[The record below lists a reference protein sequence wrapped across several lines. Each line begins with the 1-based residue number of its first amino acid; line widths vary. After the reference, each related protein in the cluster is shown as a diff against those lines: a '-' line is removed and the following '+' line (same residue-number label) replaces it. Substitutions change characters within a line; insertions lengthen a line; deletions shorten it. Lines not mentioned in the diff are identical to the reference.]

1 VCVPCNLR
9 IEEQKPW
16 LLQRKP
22 EPDGLHRTMHTL
34 VLATD
39 SEAVAPPE
47 QSPTTE
53 TRLEQLEKRLDKL
66 HSRFEDNEK
75 TITERLQ
82 KVEDLLERVLA
93 GLARNGYN

>member
-1 VCVPCNLR
+1 
-9 IEEQKPW
+9 
-16 LLQRKP
+16 
-22 EPDGLHRTMHTL
+22 MHTL

-47 QSPTTE
+47 QPPTTE
-53 TRLEQLEKRLDKL
+53 KRLEQLEKRLEEQATAVDKL